1 MITLKNTRLFVA
13 TLFALIVGAFYVVN
27 AMDKQ
32 IETEEPK
39 LSTTWYFQGSSLAE
53 AEDASNY
60 SQTPHPN
67 CNVGSELPCEL
78 PVENAPDEESLQ
90 TFLDGKSGSDIRDI
104 YAASK
109 RN

>member
-13 TLFALIVGAFYVVN
+13 TLFALIIGAFYIVN

-32 IETEEPK
+32 SETKEPK
-39 LSTTWYFQGSSLAE
+39 TSTTWYFQGSSLAQ

-60 SQTPHPN
+60 SQIPHPN
-67 CNVGSELPCEL
+67 CNVGTALPCEL
-78 PVENAPDEESLQ
+78 PVEDAPDEESLQ
-90 TFLDGKSGSDIRDI
+90 TFLNGKSGSDIRDT
-104 YAASK
+104 YAVSK

>member
-13 TLFALIVGAFYVVN
+13 TLFALIIGAFYVVN

-32 IETEEPK
+32 SEAKEPK
-39 LSTTWYFQGSSLAE
+39 TSTTWYFQGSSLAQ

-60 SQTPHPN
+60 SQIPHPN
-67 CNVGSELPCEL
+67 CNVGTALPCEL
-78 PVENAPDEESLQ
+78 PVEDAPDEESLQ
-90 TFLDGKSGSDIRDI
+90 TFLNGKSGSDIRDT
-104 YAASK
+104 YAVSK